1 MMGAGNIL
9 GIVISALLTILL
21 AQVTGLRG
29 DMRELTKKVNEHD
42 RKFEGIEKVFKLNGC
57 EHPEPW
63 CRR

>member
-29 DMRELTKKVNEHD
+29 DMRELTQKVNEHD

-57 EHPEPW
+57 ETPEPG

>member
-57 EHPEPW
+57 ETQEPG

>member
-57 EHPEPW
+57 ETSEPG

>member
-1 MMGAGNIL
+1 
-9 GIVISALLTILL
+9 VISALLALLL

-57 EHPEPW
+57 EQPEPG

>member
-1 MMGAGNIL
+1 MAPGNIL
-9 GIVISALLTILL
+9 GIVISALVALLL

-57 EHPEPW
+57 EQPEPG